1 MRGTVGGVSD
11 ADSGSRL
18 VSERLVLA
26 SASPRRQ
33 QLFSLL
39 NVPFVTATADVDEEI
54 GEGESPQEM
63 VRRLSLAK
71 ARAVALSYPEGLI
84 VAADTTVVVDGDV
97 LGKPADEAEAIAML
111 RRLRGRKHTVFSGV
125 TVYYPLPPS
134 LPPNV
139 GGAGGGVT
147 ELAESAVWM
156 RAYTDEQGPPFIP
169 PTGPPF
175 HPPHWGGKRGG
186 ITELAES
193 AVWMRAY
200 TDEQVARYVASGDP
214 LDKAGGYAIQHQ
226 NFSPVERIEGCY
238 ASVMGLPLCHL
249 VRALAQ
255 LGLTLPV
262 DVPQVCQG
270 FTGHRCLV
278 AGEILGR

>member
-156 RAYTDEQGPPFIP
+156 RAYTDEQ
-169 PTGPPF
+169 
-175 HPPHWGGKRGG
+175 
-186 ITELAES
+186 A
-193 AVWMRAY
+193 
-200 TDEQVARYVASGDP
+200 ARYVASGDP